1 MFMTLKKYHQLKREI
16 LIFLIA
22 IFCLS
27 LFLKIY
33 FLSVV
38 SILGIVLFV
47 TLIYS
52 NKQLSD
58 EREITVRRQAVD
70 FAFTILISTLAISSF
85 ILILPLSTGWSV
97 FDKGE
102 YLYIESIGIIFA
114 YLVISLIILY
124 SLAYFF
130 FNRKSGGNDNEK

>member
-1 MFMTLKKYHQLKREI
+1 MTLKKYHQLKREI